1 MPIHSDLDPLQEV
14 IRTKLTNPL
23 TLEDIRRHLQT
34 LHDSH
39 AGTYPELVDARDVS
53 GLELSGGELRL
64 LAWAARTT
72 FGLASPANRAVVV
85 KGERAVTSARFVAV
99 LMAGSVRLGVFED
112 ENDAERWLEQRKQQ
126 ALPPSAKRPAV

>member
-1 MPIHSDLDPLQEV
+1 MPVHSDLDPLEEV
-14 IRTKLTNPL
+14 IRTTLTNPL
-23 TLEDIRRHLQT
+23 TIGDIRRHLQA

-39 AGTYPELVDARDVS
+39 ALTYPELVDARDVQ

-72 FGLASPANRAVVV
+72 FGLASPASRAVVV
-85 KGERAVTSARFVAV
+85 KGEAAVTSARFVSM

-112 ENDAERWLEQRKQQ
+112 EDAAMRWLEERKQQ